1 MKTRLAGILAS
12 LLAGAFLCLGQAQ
25 PTQFI
30 LLGDPQFG
38 MYATN
43 AGVAQET
50 GNYEFAVATVN
61 RLQPAF
67 VVVLGDLVNKTGDP
81 DQIREFRRI
90 TAKVDASIPIY
101 LLPGNHDVGNEPT
114 PETLAAYRK
123 NIGRDYYSF
132 RAGQVL
138 GIVLNSP
145 LIFAPAKAM
154 PDYQEQEAWLR
165 KELETAKASG
175 ARHIILFQHQPL
187 FKQSAREANDY
198 DNIPLARRLPLV
210 ELLNQYEVRNVFTGH
225 THRNVLGRDGQLEVV
240 ANAPVGK
247 PLGQDGSG
255 IRVVTVSEAGLS
267 HRYYEFGKLPDK
279 LGSITSPPL

>member
-1 MKTRLAGILAS
+1 MRKRLAGILAS

-25 PTQFI
+25 PTHFI

-43 AGVAQET
+43 AGVAQEAA
-50 GNYEFAVATVN
+50 NYEFAVATMN
-61 RLQPAF
+61 RLKPAF
-67 VVVLGDLVNKTGDP
+67 VVVLGDLVNKAGDP

-101 LLPGNHDVGNEPT
+101 LVPGNHDIGNEPT

-123 NIGRDYYSF
+123 NMGRDYYSF
-132 RAGQVL
+132 RPGQIY

-145 LIFAPAKAM
+145 LIFAPTKAM
-154 PDYQEQEAWLR
+154 RDYQEQEAWLR
-165 KELETAKASG
+165 KELGTARESG
-175 ARHIILFQHQPL
+175 AKHIILFQHHPL
-187 FKQSAREANDY
+187 FKKSAREPNDY
-198 DNIPLARRLPLV
+198 ENIPLERRLPLLD
-210 ELLNQYEVRNVFTGH
+210 LLNQYEVRNVFTGH
-225 THRNVLGRDGQLEVV
+225 THRNVLARDGQLEVV
-240 ANAPVGK
+240 ATAPVGK

-255 IRVVTVSEAGLS
+255 IRVVTVSVAGLS